1 MRALDEDLRD
11 AARSDA
17 KVLITGE
24 SGVGKELAARTI
36 HAFSARSSGPL
47 VALNSAGVPDTLLE
61 SELFGHVRVSFSGS
75 LRDRPGRF
83 TLLPGRRLTE
93 YSASWMRR

>member
-1 MRALDEDLRD
+1 VTQTGLQPGRLIGSGELMRALDEDLRD

-36 HAFSARSSGPL
+36 HAFSARSSGPFI
-47 VALNSAGVPDTLLE
+47 ALNPAGVRDTALE
-61 SELFGHVRVSFSGS
+61 S
-75 LRDRPGRF
+75 
-83 TLLPGRRLTE
+83 
-93 YSASWMRR
+93 